1 MRKKFV
7 VGAVV
12 AKLSAEKLFI
22 FSVKSLAIFVESRL
36 KPENLHFLLFSFSLF
51 FCRNRRHHYIIL
63 LIFDLTLC
71 VWYWSFLVVMFLADE
86 EKSET
91 MTIEEE
97 LIPYVLIKI

>member
-71 VWYWSFLVVMFLADE
+71 VWYWSSLVVFGVDE
-86 EKSET
+86 EESET

-97 LIPYVLIKI
+97 LIPYVLIRN